1 MFSDDRLLR
10 ILPLP
15 VTSFVIWG
23 KFLNPSKSSF
33 LVNKV
38 VLISGGSTV
47 LIFPRLGQKAFSAK
61 CKLGWLIAIHEIY
74 ITELL
79 QGLNEKVCLCP
90 LKQH

>member
-15 VTSFVIWG
+15 VTSFVNWG

-33 LVNKV
+33 LINKV
-38 VLISGGSTV
+38 VLISGCSTV
-47 LIFPRLGQKAFSAK
+47 LIFPRLGQKAFGAK
-61 CKLGWLIAIHEIY
+61 YKLGWLIAIHEIY

-79 QGLNEKVCLCP
+79 QGLNEKVRLCP
-90 LKQH
+90 LKQR